1 MMHPPKKN
9 KKKKRCCSFRHHGCL
24 LHFKGLTEEYV
35 NGDTTPHY
43 HKSTDTY
50 ATVNFAYLADV
61 TAVVSEAFKGI
72 ATAQA

>member
-1 MMHPPKKN
+1 M
-9 KKKKRCCSFRHHGCL
+9 
-24 LHFKGLTEEYV
+24 